1 MKILASIDKN
11 WLLWPDSCWLQS
23 NRPLFIPDFDEK
35 FYAMPAI
42 GFKSGR
48 LGKCIAPKFAIRYFC
63 SFSAALIILSQ
74 SALDAIRN
82 GFAPAISSLCFDNA
96 IVLSDGTPLPA
107 DAEKLTM
114 EDSISRLAGRI
125 PQNFEIEILSANQSR
140 RGLQP
145 DKLLLTG
152 TPDAIMDAVGTAA
165 MTLSEVSASNSIK
178 TGDFILAP
186 LKGIEPI
193 ELRQGQQIS
202 ISTDGGKPMLLTRF
216 K

>member
-11 WLLWPDSCWLQS
+11 RLLWPDSCWLQS

-35 FYAMPAI
+35 FYAVPAI

-63 SFSAALIILSQ
+63 SFSAALIILSR

-82 GFAPAISSLCFDNA
+82 GEAPAICDLCFDNA
-96 IVLSDGTPLPA
+96 IVLGDGTPLPP
-107 DAEKLTM
+107 DSDKLTL
-114 EDSISRLAGRI
+114 EESISRLAGRI
-125 PQNFEIEILSANQSR
+125 PQNFGIEILSADQSR

-145 DKLLLTG
+145 DKVRLTG
-152 TPDAIMDAVGTAA
+152 TPDAIIASIEAA
-165 MTLSEVSASNSIK
+165 AITLSEASATNSIK

-186 LKGIEPI
+186 LAGIEPI
-193 ELRQGQQIS
+193 ELHQGQQIS
-202 ISTDGGKPMLLTRF
+202 ISASGGKPMLLTRF